1 MWALAKKFAGK
12 VMNLVDLVGI
22 GCAGASSFENAVKC
36 NIQFG
41 ESNFDVYI
49 KPAPSVADFEF
60 VYAAKGEDDSY
71 GARRVARFVMLDKGE
86 RIPYETAKQL
96 KTELV
101 TVLTNAINSVHGPDK
116 YQKKN

>member
-1 MWALAKKFAGK
+1 
-12 VMNLVDLVGI
+12 MNLADLVGI
-22 GCAGASSFENAVKC
+22 GSAGDVSFENAIKC

-41 ESNFDVYI
+41 ENNFDVYI

-60 VYAAKGEDDSY
+60 IYSVKGEDDSY
-71 GARRVARFVMLDKGE
+71 GARRVSRFVMLDNGE
-86 RIPYETAKQL
+86 RIPYETAKRL

-101 TVLTNAINSVHGPDK
+101 TLLTNAINAVHGPDK

>member
-1 MWALAKKFAGK
+1 MDLAGLLNIGLAGET
-12 VMNLVDLVGI
+12 
-22 GCAGASSFENAVKC
+22 SFENAVKC
-36 NIQFG
+36 NIQYDK
-41 ESNFDVYI
+41 SNFDVFI

-60 VYAAKGEDDSY
+60 IYSAKGEDDSY
-71 GARRVARFVMLDKGE
+71 GARRVARFIMLDKGE

-101 TVLTNAINSVHGPDK
+101 TVLTNAINAVHGPDK